1 MKKAISVLLSAALA
15 LGLLA
20 GCGQSPSSVPQ
31 SGSTPASG
39 SETAA
44 EPVTIKIWHDGDEAI
59 MQTIADTVNSQ
70 LSGDNI
76 TVTFEKKTG
85 LSDQLKLYGSDAA
98 NGPTCIS
105 TPMTPWAPLW
115 PWTFWLPCRR

>member
-15 LGLLA
+15 LWLLA

-44 EPVTIKIWHDGDEAI
+44 EPVTIKIWHDGGRGHH
-59 MQTIADTVNSQ
+59 ADHCRHCELAAFRRQ
-70 LSGDNI
+70 HH
-76 TVTFEKKTG
+76 
-85 LSDQLKLYGSDAA
+85 SD
-98 NGPTCIS
+98 I
-105 TPMTPWAPLW
+105 
-115 PWTFWLPCRR
+115 

>member
-59 MQTIADTVNSQ
+59 MQTIEAVR
-70 LSGDNI
+70 
-76 TVTFEKKTG
+76 K
-85 LSDQLKLYGSDAA
+85 
-98 NGPTCIS
+98 
-105 TPMTPWAPLW
+105 
-115 PWTFWLPCRR
+115 RRGKRPGHVFLRP